1 MGLSGWLNE
10 KMHVWRI
17 LPFKYLEPLP
27 LLCTANILCESRQAR
42 FLLTINTL
50 QLSHGP
56 SALISQQT
64 SSGVD
69 KFLRSYPPGLSSAFQ
84 LLWSYGPSRSIHAS
98 AIAEEKARESSLSG
112 DVKIEAEIGGMY
124 PQAKECQ
131 RLPRS
136 TRSWNRPGKI
146 LLKEPEHGSA
156 DALISVSSPSE
167 HERINS

>member
-1 MGLSGWLNE
+1 MGLSGWLKE

-17 LPFKYLEPLP
+17 LPFKYLEPLS
-27 LLCTANILCESRQAR
+27 LLYPANIVCESRQVR
-42 FLLTINTL
+42 FSMTINIL

-56 SALISQQT
+56 FVLTSRQT
-64 SSGVD
+64 SSGVG

-84 LLWSYGPSRSIHAS
+84 LLWSYGPSRSTHAS

-112 DVKIEAEIGGMY
+112 DVKIEAETGGMY
-124 PQAKECQ
+124 PQANECQ
-131 RLPRS
+131 RLPRA

-156 DALISVSSPSE
+156 DALVSSSSPSE